1 VRRRRAAKQRVWLG
15 PGRYF
20 CGCERWIAHA
30 NAYSDC
36 NSNGYIDGSCERNAY
51 RDCDGDCNS

>member
-1 VRRRRAAKQRVWLG
+1 LG

-20 CGCERWIAHA
+20 CGCERRIAHA
-30 NAYSDC
+30 DANAYGDGDC
-36 NSNGYIDGSCERNAY
+36 DCNGYIDGSCERNAY